1 MREESMTGLPGITRR
16 GALATGG
23 ALLAAPAIGNRAAA
37 QGTRLRWAHVY
48 EVNEPYHQEALWAA
62 KEIAARTNGRW
73 AIEVFAASA
82 LGNEPQINQGLTLG
96 TVDIIYTGVAFAG
109 ASYKPMALSHAP
121 YALRDY
127 AHFQAYKGSDLYREL
142 VAGYDK
148 QTGHH
153 ALALTYY
160 GDRHVTANR
169 SVMQPGDMKG
179 LKLRVP
185 QAPSFL
191 MFAKAVGAN
200 ATPIAFAEVYLALQ
214 SGTVDAQE
222 NPLPTIQAKK
232 FFEVQSHVSLTGHI
246 TDSLLTIV
254 SSGAWRRLS
263 AQEKEVFQAV
273 LAEAAERCGNAI
285 RAQEQELAT
294 WFKGQGKTVQ
304 APDRAAFRAACVPL
318 HNDGTGWTKQQYDRL
333 QAL

>member
-1 MREESMTGLPGITRR
+1 MYRR
-16 GALATGG
+16 QLALGTA
-23 ALLAAPAIGNRAAA
+23 ALLAAPAIRNTAVA

-48 EVNEPYHQEALWAA
+48 EVAEPYHQEALWAA
-62 KEIAARTNGRW
+62 KTIAERTGGRW
-73 AIEVFAASA
+73 NIEVFAASA
-82 LGNEPQINQGLTLG
+82 LGNEPAINQGLTLG

-109 ASYKPMALSHAP
+109 ASYKPMAISHAP

-127 AHFQAYKGSDLYREL
+127 AHFQAYRASDLHREL

-160 GDRHVTANR
+160 GDRMVTANR
-169 SVMQPGDMKG
+169 SVLAPGDMRG

-214 SGTVDAQE
+214 TGTVDAQE

-232 FFEVQSHVSLTGHI
+232 FFEVQSHISLTGHI

-254 SSGAWRRLS
+254 GSGTWRRLTP
-263 AQEKEVFQAV
+263 ADREVFSGV
-273 LAEAAERCGNAI
+273 LAEAADRCGAAI
-285 RAQEQELAT
+285 RAQEQELAA
-294 WFKGQGKTVQ
+294 WFRGQGKNVQ
-304 APDRAAFRAACVPL
+304 QPDRAAFRAACVPL
-318 HNDGTGWTKQQYDRL
+318 HNEGTGWSRAQYDRL
-333 QAL
+333 QGL